1 MISSKLALRL
11 DHFSTAQMNCGESFT
26 RCAPYS
32 GLFFDGSGFSGPFF
46 LQYVTENFEQKGF
59 PIPHC
64 VLKDALLNLLVK
76 MRLDFIF
83 L

>member
-1 MISSKLALRL
+1 MVLVSQVLI
-11 DHFSTAQMNCGESFT
+11 
-26 RCAPYS
+26 
-32 GLFFDGSGFSGPFF
+32 F
-46 LQYVTENFEQKGF
+46 LQYVTEYFEQKRF

>member
-1 MISSKLALRL
+1 MGSPSQDVPHTRVCSLMVLVSQAL
-11 DHFSTAQMNCGESFT
+11 
-26 RCAPYS
+26 
-32 GLFFDGSGFSGPFF
+32 FF